1 MKRVISLIMA
11 LALMLTMAVT
21 AFASETVKFSVNVV
35 SESNTEAVVT
45 IDYEGGPG
53 YNALDMTVSFSSRIS
68 IVEAKKGEA
77 LKTFLSENENA
88 ISSSNIKDNTVVT
101 AYASIDPFK
110 ATGGKDLYRISIKKS
125 SADKLKK
132 SDVKLTVSNC
142 GTLKSDGDV
151 QTLTTSV
158 TYTFDDT
165 VETTKPTAK
174 STTKPTEKSTSK
186 TTEKSTSKTTSKNT
200 TKKGETT
207 TKAGETTTKLGE
219 TTTIAG
225 ETTTLTETTTEEGFA
240 GFAEIS
246 GEDSSDGDA
255 LFADSYNE
263 KNEEKSDSKQLDK
276 KKIIIVGAA
285 ALCCLLVIAAV
296 VFFII
301 NKSKKDSFED

>member
-174 STTKPTEKSTSK
+174 STSK
-186 TTEKSTSKTTSKNT
+186 TTEKSTSKTTAKTT